1 MTLVTAVI
9 PVSSKHRA
17 TGVYEDAVLSVQ
29 KQTIPTAHILVFDDN
44 GDGAARTRNKGTAQ
58 VTTPFVV
65 WLDADDRLKS
75 GFVEQCLSVYH
86 PGTFVYCDWVV
97 NGLVINTPNCLH
109 PFDNGQEHV
118 VTTLMSV
125 AAWREVGGF
134 DETLSTLE
142 DEDLYR
148 KLASYGWCGV
158 RCPEPLVEYRRHL
171 GASLVNLDTVD
182 SETQKQRVAEKVALF
197 NNRYGRYA
205 YMANDCGCNT
215 PKAGEPSGII
225 GARQPND
232 VLVETLYTP
241 QKVQGSMTG
250 RLYPRAGLGKRVWV
264 HEDDARSRPDLFRI
278 IGSNPEKI
286 APDVA
291 TVKRLAQEAIE
302 REAHR
307 QPA

>member
-1 MTLVTAVI
+1 MTLATVVI
-9 PVSSKHRA
+9 PVSPKHKREGLYHEA
-17 TGVYEDAVLSVQ
+17 IQSVQ
-29 KQTIPTAHILVFDDN
+29 NQTIPTDYILVFDDE
-44 GDGAARTRNKGTAQ
+44 GRGAAWARNIGTAQ
-58 VTTPFVV
+58 VKTPFVV

-86 PGTFVYCDWVV
+86 AGTFVYTDWIV
-97 NGLVINTPNCLH
+97 NGLVINTPNCLR
-109 PFDNGQEHV
+109 PFEQGQQHV
-118 VTTLMSV
+118 VTTLTSV
-125 AAWREVGGF
+125 VAWREAGGF
-134 DETLSTLE
+134 DESLDTLE
-142 DEDLYR
+142 DEAFFRHIATL
-148 KLASYGWCGV
+148 GWCGV

-182 SETQKQRVAEKVALF
+182 SETQRQRVAEKVALF
-197 NNRYGRYA
+197 NKRYGRYA
-205 YMANDCGCNT
+205 YMAQDCGCNT
-215 PKAGEPSGII
+215 PKAGEPSGIL

>member
-1 MTLVTAVI
+1 MVI
-9 PVSSKHRA
+9 PVSPKHRD
-17 TGVYEDAVLSVQ
+17 TGIYQESVQ
-29 KQTIPTAHILVFDDN
+29 SVKAQTIPAAHILVFDDN
-44 GDGAARTRNKGTAQ
+44 GDGAARTRNRGTAQ
-58 VTTPFVV
+58 VKTPFVV
-65 WLDADDRLKS
+65 WLDADDVLKPR
-75 GFVEQCLSVYH
+75 FVEETIKVYDA
-86 PGTFVYCDWVV
+86 GKFVYTDWIV

-118 VTTLMSV
+118 ITTLMSV

-142 DEDLYR
+142 DEDFYR
-148 KLASYGWCGV
+148 RLASYGWCGV
-158 RCPEPLVEYRRHL
+158 RCPEPLIEYRRHL
-171 GASLVNLDTVD
+171 GESLVNLDTVD
-182 SETQKQRVAEKVALF
+182 SELQKQRVAEKVALF
-197 NNRYGRYA
+197 NERYGRHRH
-205 YMANDCGCNT
+205 MSNDCGCNT
-215 PKAGEPSGII
+215 PKPGTPSNILGE
-225 GARQPND
+225 RQPND

-278 IGSNPEKI
+278 IGGNPEKI

-291 TVKRLAQEAIE
+291 TVKRLAKEAIE